1 MQLLLDSSVL
11 IDALRS
17 RRGRRQ
23 WLAELVR
30 AGNRLATSALNL
42 GEVYAG
48 MRPEEEAR
56 TKAFLGELECHE
68 ITAGVAEMAGKLKRQ
83 WAQKGRTL
91 TLADT
96 MVAAVA
102 MEQRLATDNPK
113 RLPDAGFA
121 AVRIAGRVEKTAESP
136 RIRSNA

>member
-11 IDALRS
+11 IDALRLHH
-17 RRGRRQ
+17 GRRQ

-30 AGNRLATSALNL
+30 AGHTLATSALNL
-42 GEVYAG
+42 AEVYAG

-56 TKAFLGELECHE
+56 TKAFLSALECRE
-68 ITAGVAEMAGKLKRQ
+68 ITASVAEMAGKLKRQ
-83 WAQKGRTL
+83 WAKKGRTL

-102 MEQRLATDNPK
+102 LQQGCPLATDNRKDFPMPQLQLYE
-113 RLPDAGFA
+113 LP
-121 AVRIAGRVEKTAESP
+121 EP
-136 RIRSNA
+136 

>member
-1 MQLLLDSSVL
+1 MQLLLDTSVL
-11 IDALRS
+11 IDALRL

-30 AGNRLATSALNL
+30 AGHTLATSALNL
-42 GEVYAG
+42 AEVYAG

-56 TKAFLGELECHE
+56 TKTFLNALECIE
-68 ITAGVAEMAGKLKRQ
+68 ITASAAEMAGKLKRQ

-96 MVAAVA
+96 LIGAVA
-102 MEQRLATDNPK
+102 LQQGCPLATDNRKDFPMPQLQLYK
-113 RLPDAGFA
+113 LP
-121 AVRIAGRVEKTAESP
+121 E
-136 RIRSNA
+136 